1 MQLNTIKVVDQ
12 EGTKMNFSILK
23 FIKFLFFIF
32 FAIYFTSAFL
42 TFISFYAVY
51 YISGVL
57 AMLFYR
63 FSEEDTIND
72 LKELLKKFTKQ
83 NQLNNLTYS
92 LAQNVMN
99 TDSVKERFKLFKQYL
114 KNGMNVYHEK

>member
-1 MQLNTIKVVDQ
+1 
-12 EGTKMNFSILK
+12 MNFSILK

-42 TFISFYAVY
+42 TFIAFYAVCFCV
-51 YISGVL
+51 GVL
-57 AMLFYR
+57 VMLFYR
-63 FSEEDTIND
+63 FSEESKIKT

-83 NQLNNLTYS
+83 NQINNLTYE

-99 TDSVKERFKLFKQYL
+99 TNSAKQRFKLFKEYL